1 MSEIEQNNRYG
12 HHTALPSL
20 VSAYMHIKCTVGRM
34 MANPNDLYSVDELKD
49 VCREA
54 ERWAILVLLGR
65 MKTNNVK
72 IGNLCA

>member
-1 MSEIEQNNRYG
+1 M
-12 HHTALPSL
+12 
-20 VSAYMHIKCTVGRM
+20 V
-34 MANPNDLYSVDELKD
+34 NPNDLYSVDELKD